1 MPKVIIAEKP
11 SVARNIADA
20 IQSKQRRDG
29 YFMGP
34 DYIVTW
40 AFGHLLELLDT
51 KEYDEKMSS
60 WRMDNYPFI
69 PEKFKYKVKTI
80 QGSRDQT
87 DAGAAKQIALIKSLI
102 EQDDVDGVIS
112 ACDYDREGQIIGDII
127 LDYLEVAKPVERLLL
142 NEWTP
147 DEVKSGLEKLISN
160 TEMEPLKDAGISR
173 QWADWVIGIN
183 LTSVATLKY
192 QRGAGKALNIGR
204 VLLPTLKII
213 YDRDMEIDSFVSEEF
228 HKLKAKFKAD
238 DGIEYEGLYT
248 QNKKDKFENK
258 ADLEIIKNA
267 LKNSEAIVSSK
278 QSEKKKEY
286 PPVLFNLSG
295 LQGQITSKNKG
306 WTSDKV
312 LKVAQSLYEKKH
324 ITYPRTASLA
334 LEETLVPKAK
344 KVLEIVKR
352 GKSYESDVAFHTGTR
367 VFNNKKVES
376 HSAIM
381 PTYMV
386 PKNLPLDEKIV
397 YEAVVN
403 RFIMQ
408 FMPVAEH
415 EEASLVTTVSK
426 PEGQWDFVSKG
437 RIQLVKGWKKV
448 EDVKSKDVALP
459 AVNVDDT
466 VQVTKA
472 TIETKGTKPPKRH
485 TEKTLLRVMET
496 CGKKY
501 KDQDSEEMINA
512 ILTGFSIGT
521 PATRAETIN
530 KLKFVGY
537 VGMKGK
543 SLFVT
548 DMGKKLV
555 EYFPI
560 KELFDLEYTGRLEK
574 TLFEIGKGSV
584 PKAEFMDRIF
594 TFTKDAVQ
602 AIKKDDFHIINVIED
617 DESRFAQDDEDKEV
631 LGKCPTCGSDV
642 VEGEKGFGCTNWRG
656 GCKYVL
662 WKNDKFLA
670 TLGVRMTKQTVIKLL
685 ENGKVYGSGLKSKKG
700 NTFAAFLSYQKNEEN
715 DYYSWK
721 MEFRS

>member
-1 MPKVIIAEKP
+1 MLKVIIAEKP

-20 IQSKQRRDG
+20 VQSKQRRDG
-29 YFMGP
+29 YFLGP
-34 DYIVTW
+34 NYIVTW
-40 AFGHLLELLDT
+40 AFGHLLELLDS

-60 WRMDNYPFI
+60 WRLDNYPFI
-69 PEKFKYKVKTI
+69 PEKFEYKVKSV
-80 QGSRDQT
+80 QGDRSQT

-112 ACDYDREGQIIGDII
+112 ACDFDREGQIIGDII
-127 LDYLEVAKPVERLLL
+127 LDYLKVEKPVDRLLL

-147 DEVKSGLEKLISN
+147 DEVKAGLEKLISN
-160 TEMEPLKDAGISR
+160 KEMEPLKDAGISR
-173 QWADWVIGIN
+173 QWADWIIGIN

-213 YDRDMEIDSFVSEEF
+213 YDRDIEIENFVSEEF
-228 HKLKAKFKAD
+228 HKLKAKFKAK
-238 DGIEYEGLYT
+238 DGIEYEGIYT
-248 QNKKDKFENK
+248 HDKKDKFEDK
-258 ADLEIIKNA
+258 AQLELIKKA
-267 LKNSEAIVSSK
+267 MTGSEAVVTQKHSD
-278 QSEKKKEY
+278 KKKEY

-295 LQGQITSKNKG
+295 LQGHITSKNKG

-334 LEETLVPKAK
+334 LEESLVPKAK
-344 KVLEIVKR
+344 KVLEIVKKGR
-352 GKSYESDVAFHTGTR
+352 SYEAEVKFHTSNR

-386 PKNLPLDEKIV
+386 PGNLALDEKIV
-397 YEAVVN
+397 YEAVVD
-403 RFIMQ
+403 RYIMQ

-415 EEASLVTTVSK
+415 EEASLVTTVKK
-426 PEGQWDFVSKG
+426 PEGVWDFISKG
-437 RIQLVKGWKKV
+437 RIQLVKGWKQV
-448 EDVKSKDVALP
+448 ENVKSKDVALP
-459 AVNVDDT
+459 LVKVDD
-466 VQVTKA
+466 VVAVSKA

-530 KLKFVGY
+530 KLKYVGY
-537 VGMKGK
+537 VSMKGK
-543 SLFVT
+543 SLFAT
-548 DMGKKLV
+548 DMGRKLV

-574 TLFEIGKGSV
+574 ALFDMGKGSV
-584 PKAEFMDRIF
+584 PKSEFMNKIY
-594 TFTKDAVQ
+594 TFAKDAVQ
-602 AIKKDDFHIINVIED
+602 TIKNDDFHIINVV
-617 DESRFAQDDEDKEV
+617 DESENRFSNDGEEREV

-656 GCKYVL
+656 GCKYIL

-670 TLGVRMTKQTVIKLL
+670 TLGVRMTKQTVVKLL
-685 ENGKVYGSGLKSKKG
+685 ENGRVYGSGLKSKKG
-700 NTFAAFLSYQKNEEN
+700 NTFAAFLSYSKNEDNE
-715 DYYSWK
+715 YYSWK
-721 MEFRS
+721 MEFK